1 MDGRADG
8 WTGEQT
14 DGWTDGR
21 TGRQRGGVLNLNA
34 DAMRLAVSRRPPVRD
49 CMHMLPPIWLVAIL
63 TRLTQKLKI

>member
-1 MDGRADG
+1 MCIVAPGDCLYLRLPGRP
-8 WTGEQT
+8 EQ
-14 DGWTDGR
+14 R
-21 TGRQRGGVLNLNA
+21 TELTLDA